1 MHSQRV
7 GASALTL
14 LAFTLAIGSL
24 WGQTFQ
30 GGIRGTLTD
39 PTGAVVVDAKVTL
52 IDQGTGISR
61 SLLSGNGGEYTFAS
75 LNPATYTI
83 QAQRPGFKMYEQ
95 KGIVVN
101 TQEYLIVD
109 LKMSVGEV
117 TQSVNV
123 EALVPLI
130 ETDSASTGQVID
142 TQKLADLP
150 NMGRNPFYEGVKVS
164 QNVTPGGNPQFNRM
178 EDQSGSS
185 QISVAG
191 GPVRGNNYLLDGIS
205 ITDSTNRAVI
215 IPTVESVQELKLQAN
230 TYDAEVGR
238 TGGGTFNLF
247 LKSGTN
253 DYHAAVL
260 GYSWFQPWLANTYFG
275 NAAGRNADGS
285 LKSPIA
291 DQPFYNYGGAIG
303 GPLSIPKVYNAKNR
317 TFFYITGEA
326 YRQQK
331 PSSTVLAVPTA
342 QEKIGDFSQS
352 RTSSGALQTIY
363 DPTTNPRVPFPN
375 NIIPQSALS
384 PVGLA
389 MASYY
394 PSPNIAG
401 RPFGSSNYNTT
412 AIEYDRADQVTAKA
426 DQVITRWWR
435 ASASYLHYGS
445 REAAYAYFGYADPAS
460 PGQSMLVRHVD
471 ATQANSTI
479 TPSPTVVIFLRFGFN
494 RFPNKSYQLASDGF
508 DLTKLGFPASY
519 VSQLSYQAFPSI
531 GMSGD
536 VTSFG
541 GGGFNQ
547 SNFYS
552 RSFSAS
558 VSKFKGRHNLK
569 AGWDFRAIHDSG
581 INTVTPGAFTF
592 TQAFTSAS
600 GTSTVAG
607 TGASIASLLLGYAAS
622 GSATKS
628 LPIEDHVH
636 YYGFFVHDDFRVT
649 SKLTLNFG
657 IRYEYE
663 TGLTSDLNS
672 LVVGFDKTAVNP
684 IQSQVSGITTNGVI
698 EYAGQNGYS
707 TYATHPTV
715 AKLSPRV
722 GFAWSV
728 LPKTTIRGGYGLFW
742 APYTFGLANP
752 LGYTYATPYVASN
765 DGNITP
771 ANSLNNPFPTGL
783 QLPVG
788 NSAGLAAGLGGQ
800 AFPFYDGNAHATR
813 VHQYSLDIQREL
825 PGNIV
830 LAAGFSGSTTHH
842 LIQGT
847 PDININQVPD
857 SYLSLGSAL
866 NTKVANPFFGTTG
879 GILNL
884 AAATVTRAQLLTPYP
899 EFGAISMQMSDQN
912 HAQYYAVYVKA
923 QKRLGRAINV
933 LTTMTWSR
941 NMDLSNG
948 GTGNTFSSQP
958 STAQDNYN
966 LGSEWGLSTINTP
979 VRWTTA
985 VNYEL
990 PFGTGKKFVSRNKLT
1005 DIAVGGWAMNFQ
1017 TTMQTGFPLAVSQN
1031 NLNSVLGTSNQRPN
1045 ATGVSP
1051 ETSGSLEDRLSN
1063 YINKAAFT
1071 SASQFSFGNIS
1082 RTLGMRGP
1090 GISNIDLSLFKS
1102 YSLERFKAQFRCEV
1116 FNLSNTPQFYGPQT
1130 NINSST
1136 FGQITSQA
1144 NFSRIFQ
1151 LGVRFEF

>member
-1 MHSQRV
+1 MHTHRIRV
-7 GASALTL
+7 FALTL
-14 LAFTLAIGSL
+14 MASSLAAGLA
-24 WGQTFQ
+24 WAQTFQ

-39 PTGAVVVDAKVTL
+39 ATGAVVGGAIVTL
-52 IDQGTGISR
+52 TDQGTGISR
-61 SLLSGNGGEYTFAS
+61 STLSGNGGEYTFAA
-75 LNPATYTI
+75 LNPATYKI
-83 QAQRPGFKMYEQ
+83 VVRKPGFKMLEQ
-95 KGIVVN
+95 TGIVVS

-109 LKMSVGEV
+109 LKVAVGEV

-123 EALVPLI
+123 EAAVTLM
-130 ETDSASTGQVID
+130 ETENASTGQIID

-150 NMGRNPFYEGVKVS
+150 NMGRNPFYEGVKIS

-185 QISVAG
+185 QISIAG

-215 IPTVESVQELKLQAN
+215 IPTIESVQELKLQAN

-238 TGGGTFNLF
+238 TGGGTLNLF

-253 DYHAAVL
+253 NYHAAAF
-260 GYSWFQPWLANTYFG
+260 GYTWFQPWLANTYFG
-275 NAAGRNADGS
+275 NAAGRNTDGS

-291 DQPFYNYGGAIG
+291 DQPFYNYGAAVG
-303 GPLSIPKVYNAKNR
+303 GPLSIPKVYNARNR

-342 QEKIGDFSQS
+342 LEKAGDFSQS
-352 RTSSGALQTIY
+352 RASSGTLQTIY

-375 NIIPQSALS
+375 NVIPRNTLS

-394 PSPNIAG
+394 PLPNVGG
-401 RPFGSSNYNTT
+401 RPFGSTNYNTT
-412 AIEYDRADQVTAKA
+412 AIEYDRADQATAKA
-426 DQVITRWWR
+426 DQMITSWWR

-445 REAAYAYFGYADPAS
+445 REAAYAYFGYADPAT
-460 PGQSMLVRHVD
+460 PGQGMLVRHVD
-471 ATQANSTI
+471 AMQANSTI
-479 TPSPTVVIFLRFGFN
+479 SPSPTVVISLRFGFN

-508 DLTKLGFPASY
+508 DLARLGFPASY
-519 VSQLSYQAFPSI
+519 VSQLSYRAFPAIS
-531 GMSGD
+531 MTGD
-536 VTSFG
+536 VASFG

-547 SNFYS
+547 SNYYS
-552 RSFSAS
+552 RSFSSS
-558 VSKFKGRHNLK
+558 VSKFMGRHNLK

-581 INTVTPGAFTF
+581 INTVTPGAFSF

-600 GTSTVAG
+600 GTSTIAG
-607 TGASIASLLLGYAAS
+607 TGASIASLLLGYPAS

-636 YYGFFVHDDFRVT
+636 YYGLFVHDDFRT
-649 SKLTLNFG
+649 TRKLTLSFG

-663 TGLTSDLNS
+663 TGLSSELNS
-672 LVVGFDKTAVNP
+672 LVVGFDRTAVNP
-684 IQSQVSGITTNGVI
+684 IQNQVNGITTNGVI
-698 EYAGQNGYS
+698 EYAGQNGYGK
-707 TYATHPTV
+707 YATHPTA
-715 AKLSPRV
+715 AKFSPRA
-722 GFAWSV
+722 GFAWNI
-728 LPKTTIRGGYGLFW
+728 LPKTYIRGGYGLFW
-742 APYTFGLANP
+742 SPFTFGLANP

-771 ANSLNNPFPTGL
+771 ANSLNNPFPGGL
-783 QLPVG
+783 QLPAG

-800 AFPFYDGNAHATR
+800 SFAFYDGNARAAR
-813 VHQYSLDIQREL
+813 VHQYSFDIQREL

-830 LAAGFSGSTTHH
+830 VVAGFTGSITHH

-847 PDININQVPD
+847 PDININQAPD

-866 NTKVANPFFGTTG
+866 NTKAPNPFYGTSA

-884 AAATVTRAQLLTPYP
+884 AAATVTQAQLLTPYP
-899 EFGAISMQMSDQN
+899 QFGAISMQNSDQN
-912 HAQYYAVYVKA
+912 HARYYAVYAKA
-923 QKRLGRAINV
+923 QQRFGRATNV
-933 LTTMTWSR
+933 LTTLTWSR
-941 NMDLSNG
+941 NMDRSNG
-948 GTGNTFSSQP
+948 GAGNTFSGQP
-958 STAQDNYN
+958 SAAQDNYN
-966 LGSEWGLSTINTP
+966 LAAEWGLATINTP
-979 VRWTTA
+979 LRWTTA

-990 PFGTGKKFVSRNKLT
+990 PLGTGKRFFFKNRFFNVAAS
-1005 DIAVGGWAMNFQ
+1005 GWAINFQ
-1017 TTMQTGFPLAVSQN
+1017 TTMQTGFPLAISQN
-1031 NLNSVLGTSNQRPN
+1031 NLNGVLGTSNQRPN

-1051 ETSGSLEDRLSN
+1051 ETSGSLGDRLGS
-1063 YINKAAFT
+1063 YIDRAAFV
-1071 SASQFSFGNIS
+1071 SASQFTFGNVS
-1082 RTLGMRGP
+1082 RTIGMRGP
-1090 GISNIDLSLFKS
+1090 GISNIDFSIFKS
-1102 YSLERFKAQFRCEV
+1102 FSLERVKAQFRCEV

-1144 NFSRIFQ
+1144 NFSRMFQ